1 MLSHLPYQAAE
12 LLEKFTKRGLQLDGL
27 YNADSLCFV
36 LSQTDRDFDMVQYAR
51 QYPDLGNT
59 IPHPVKWELMDM

>member
-1 MLSHLPYQAAE
+1 MLSYLPYQAAE

-36 LSQTDRDFDMVQYAR
+36 LSQTDRDFNMMQYAH

-59 IPHPVKWELMDM
+59 ILYPMK

>member
-1 MLSHLPYQAAE
+1 MLSYLPYQAAE

-36 LSQTDRDFDMVQYAR
+36 LSQTDRGFDFLQYAR
-51 QYPDLGNT
+51 QYPDLGNA
-59 IPHPVKWELMDM
+59 ILHPIK